1 MPLLF
6 FLSDEGGN
14 ILHNTCFLQYH
25 LEDDNDNEDLVF
37 DVAPHGNCE
46 HGKTPFYLTQKSTL
60 DAMKAEVYE
69 NAPSVASRK
78 VSSASGGMLGAQ
90 QPGKLPRSRK
100 QLYDLKRKA
109 KTRDQ
114 VDELSLYSQSKD
126 EPFIIKHHD
135 VPEDLWVL
143 SKAHMNRD
151 LSQFC
156 TLEIRS
162 HPFCV
167 DPTFNFGKFEVTPFS
182 YNTCC

>member
-100 QLYDLKRKA
+100 KLYNLKRKA

-114 VDELSLYSQSKD
+114 VAELSLYSQSKD

-135 VPEDLWVL
+135 GPEDLWVL

>member
-1 MPLLF
+1 
-6 FLSDEGGN
+6 
-14 ILHNTCFLQYH
+14 
-25 LEDDNDNEDLVF
+25 
-37 DVAPHGNCE
+37 
-46 HGKTPFYLTQKSTL
+46 
-60 DAMKAEVYE
+60 MKAEVYK

-100 QLYDLKRKA
+100 QLYDLKHKA

-114 VDELSLYSQSKD
+114 VDEPSLYSQSKD

-156 TLEIRS
+156 TSEIRS